1 MDQFQDIGDFRFF
14 ARRIDSNDRR
24 TAIGQQAD
32 AVAVFLVQPHLI
44 EQPVGPCQV
53 EAGPQGPVFGP
64 EQGAFL
70 DDRIVAAPGQP
81 EIGDLVDFVAVDGQ
95 RQGAAEPHVPED
107 FSPHLILGVEVGVNG
122 DMGPLHRAPQV
133 DRLVVAF
140 LAFLQEGVVLEG
152 DVAALKVRF
161 PGPGLGRD
169 QVAKADV
176 HDHPVDVGKLAP
188 GGVDAVEERIA
199 HEHEPLRGR
208 FGGVHPRL
216 QRRHFRIIQGIH
228 AVLGLMQHRPVHETL
243 FRGHLIQLL
252 DVRIAGVKAFHV
264 VGRAID
270 EQRRR
275 AGHPGQEKWI
285 GPGPG
290 VTHGPFVDDP
300 EFRQLLTDQQ
310 LLARTQGR
318 QLLVGRHVFPV
329 IAEVLGGEGLAVG
342 PLVSGAQVKG
352 EFAAV
357 LDLEPLQD
365 IGDEFQVAGI
375 GDQAGIAVDGHQ
387 THVPALAHDQAHI
400 AAVAPGGLVLAV
412 HDHDRGHLG
421 DPVFDRRQ
429 LAFGDAAGKRRRFL

>member
-1 MDQFQDIGDFRFF
+1 MPYLFLLGKTGGGVPGRHQAEKLLGRRHVRGFPRLAVAFHEFAPLRPLQLVLAGGDEFIGRHIRRRDAVGQARPDGHLGIAGKHPVAEDIALRRPGQHLDPDFQPRVVDQFQDIGDFRFF

-53 EAGPQGPVFGP
+53 EAGPPRPVFGP

-70 DDRIVAAPGQP
+70 DDRVIAAPGQP
-81 EIGDLVDFVAVDGQ
+81 EISDLVDFVAVDGQ

-107 FSPHLILGVEVGVNG
+107 FSPHRVLGVEVGVNG

-133 DRLVVAF
+133 DRLVVTF
-140 LAFLQEGVVLEG
+140 LAFLQEGVVFEG
-152 DVAALKVRF
+152 DVAALKVGF
-161 PGPGLGRD
+161 PGPGLSRD

-228 AVLGLMQHRPVHETL
+228 AVLGLMQHRPVHETR
-243 FRGHLIQLL
+243 FFGHLFQLCA
-252 DVRIAGVKAFHV
+252 VRIAGVKPLHV

-270 EQRRR
+270 E
-275 AGHPGQEKWI
+275 
-285 GPGPG
+285 
-290 VTHGPFVDDP
+290 
-300 EFRQLLTDQQ
+300 
-310 LLARTQGR
+310 
-318 QLLVGRHVFPV
+318 
-329 IAEVLGGEGLAVG
+329 
-342 PLVSGAQVKG
+342 
-352 EFAAV
+352 
-357 LDLEPLQD
+357 
-365 IGDEFQVAGI
+365 
-375 GDQAGIAVDGHQ
+375 
-387 THVPALAHDQAHI
+387 
-400 AAVAPGGLVLAV
+400 
-412 HDHDRGHLG
+412 
-421 DPVFDRRQ
+421 
-429 LAFGDAAGKRRRFL
+429 